1 MSQDPVALVITALP
15 VEYNAV
21 RFHLSNVGEAPNARG
36 IPFESG
42 TFTSGE
48 RTWRVGIV
56 QLIEAGNEEAAI
68 AAFEAAQHF
77 KPRVMMFVG
86 VAGGIKDVA
95 LGDVVAAT
103 KVYAYGSGAAAS
115 EFLPRPDVGE
125 PDEWLLQQAVFV
137 ARGDAW
143 HARLEEQPGNLR
155 PRAFTGAIAAG
166 PAVLKSTQSI
176 VFGFLRRQYSDA
188 LAVEME
194 GRGFLRA
201 ARKTDLVRAIV
212 IRGISDLIDD
222 KAVTDHAGWQV
233 TAASHAAAFAFEV
246 LSRGYKP
253 SDADPSVSSEATQGK
268 SDPWDD
274 WYESILSE
282 GGVIYDD
289 PWKRWTCDAERN
301 FKKLL
306 KGRWNTQLDYWNRHE
321 WLKIVELWE
330 PLRSNEFFDVEHPHW
345 QDKPYFRCQIHAANS
360 GLFVA
365 HAQLA
370 AKDDE
375 DFGHYRQAAHYLR
388 EVLKEH
394 PYAMLGSSSERL
406 SIEHARAQNDNFVTT
421 LEFAHGF
428 LAAWG
433 GRLFRIID
441 LTEED
446 GEELKEKVEIRMN
459 ELHWVLS
466 RHPER

>member
-1 MSQDPVALVITALP
+1 MASIMSENLVALIITALP
-15 VEYNAV
+15 TEYNAV
-21 RFHLSNVGEAPNARG
+21 RFHLSDVRESPNDRG

-42 TFTSGE
+42 TFISGG
-48 RTWRVGIV
+48 RTWQVGIV

-77 KPRVMMFVG
+77 KPRIMMFVG

-103 KVYAYGSGAAAS
+103 KVYGYGSGAAAS
-115 EFLPRPDVGE
+115 DFLPRPDVGE
-125 PDEWLLQQAVFV
+125 SDEWLLQQALFV

-143 HARLEEQPGNLR
+143 RARLGEEPGASP
-155 PRAFTGAIAAG
+155 PRVFTGAIAAG
-166 PAVLKSTQSI
+166 PAVLKSTQSV
-176 VFGFLRRQYSDA
+176 VFGFLRRQYGDA
-188 LAVEME
+188 VAVEME

-201 ARKTDLVRAIV
+201 VRKTDLVRAIV

-222 KAVTDHAGWQV
+222 KAVSDRAGWQV
-233 TAASHAAAFAFEV
+233 TAAKHAAAFAFEL

-253 SDADPSVSSEATQGK
+253 PIAEASSKDTGQDKSDA
-268 SDPWDD
+268 WDD
-274 WYESILSE
+274 WYELILSE
-282 GGVIYDD
+282 GGVIYED
-289 PWKRWTCDAERN
+289 PWKHWTCDAERD

-306 KGRWNTQLDYWNRHE
+306 KGRWDTQFDYWRRGE
-321 WLKIVELWE
+321 WAKILELWE
-330 PLRSNEFFDVEHPHW
+330 PLLSNEYFKVEHPYW

-360 GLFVA
+360 GLFAA

-375 DFGHYRQAAHYLR
+375 DFAHYRQAIYYLK

-394 PYAMLGSSSERL
+394 PYAMLGGSAERL
-406 SIEHARAQNDNFVTT
+406 SVEHARAQNDNFVTT
-421 LEFAHGF
+421 LEFAKSF

-433 GRLFRIID
+433 GPVLRIID
-441 LTEED
+441 VTEEE
-446 GEELKEKVEIRMN
+446 GEELEQKVQTRMN
-459 ELHWVLS
+459 ELHWVLN
-466 RHPER
+466 RH